1 MTPKQFQKY
10 LDRDGGCVH
19 CGITDSVAPHH
30 RANRGM
36 GGSKKRDV
44 PSNIV
49 VVCSWLN
56 GAMESNAGIAHKA
69 HFHGWKLWAGE
80 NPLDVPVWDAVRREW
95 VLLGDD
101 FSRTRVD
108 RMPLQEA
115 FL

>member
-10 LDRDGGCVH
+10 LDRDGGCIH
-19 CGITDSVAPHH
+19 CGIADAVSPHH

-49 VVCSWLN
+49 VLCSWMN
-56 GAMESNAGIAHKA
+56 NAVESNAVAAQKA
-69 HFHGWKLWAGE
+69 HLLGWKLWNGE
-80 NPLDVPVWDAVRREW
+80 HPAETPLWDSVRREW

-101 FSRTRVD
+101 FSRTPVTGRV
-108 RMPLQEA
+108 PGEG
-115 FL
+115 F